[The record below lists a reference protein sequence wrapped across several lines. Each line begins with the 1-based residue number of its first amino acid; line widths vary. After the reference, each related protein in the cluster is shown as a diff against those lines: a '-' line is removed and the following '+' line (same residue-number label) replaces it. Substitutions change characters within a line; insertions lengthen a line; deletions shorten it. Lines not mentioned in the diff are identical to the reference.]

1 MNEHLYNRKS
11 NSALQDAFKKYSLE
25 KFNFCIYEY
34 FTYESKIIS
43 NKALTDLESE
53 YISKFKFDTLY
64 NFKAIATSMLG
75 YKHTKDA
82 RKKMLEFYKDKKII
96 LCLVKNILK
105 KLLL

>member
-1 MNEHLYNRKS
+1 MNILIIESLMVLYKMHL
-11 NSALQDAFKKYSLE
+11 KKYGLD

-34 FTYESKIIS
+34 FTYKSKIIS

-75 YKHTKDA
+75 YKHTEDA
-82 RKKMLEFYKDKKII
+82 RKKMVEFYKKKSSY
-96 LCLVKNILK
+96 VWWKTY
-105 KLLL
+105 